1 MSSLQNILKGL
12 KNKQS
17 RDPSGLIGK
26 LFKPGV
32 MGQDLAMGLLDLIN
46 GIKSNLFIPENLKL
60 ANITTIYKSRGSR
73 QDLLNDRG
81 IFILPIVRK
90 LVDQLMYRDKYDD
103 VDQFMSDSN
112 IGARR
117 KKNIRNHLFV
127 IYGIINSVIQG
138 EAGCIDIQ
146 IYDIIQAFDA
156 LWLDDCLNDIYDAL
170 PVDKRDDK
178 LALLYEINKHNKVAV
193 NTAVG
198 QTERVDIHK
207 VVTQGGTWGS
217 LLCSNHIDTIG
228 RRCSDTGEYM
238 YKYKGHVEV
247 MPLAMVDDLLG
258 VAACGHESL
267 ALNTFINTQI
277 ELKKLK
283 FHTPDK
289 NGKSKCN
296 VIHVGNNTG
305 ICPQLKVHGT
315 NMKVITHDKYLGDV
329 ISGDGKND
337 LNIQDRVCKGQGL
350 LTQVM
355 NILDKVTLGAH
366 YFKVAVLLRES
377 IFINGIT
384 TNAEVW

>member
-1 MSSLQNILKGL
+1 MLFLQSSEPQ
-12 KNKQS
+12 
-17 RDPSGLIGK
+17 
-26 LFKPGV
+26 V
-32 MGQDLAMGLLDLIN
+32 MKAFWNFDIWI
-46 GIKSNLFIPENLKL
+46 IKSSYYLHCLYSVHCPE
-60 ANITTIYKSRGSR
+60 
-73 QDLLNDRG
+73 
-81 IFILPIVRK
+81 
-90 LVDQLMYRDKYDD
+90 M
-103 VDQFMSDSN
+103 
-112 IGARR
+112 
-117 KKNIRNHLFV
+117 HV
-127 IYGIINSVIQG
+127 IHG

-258 VAACGHESL
+258 IAACGHESV
-267 ALNTFINTQI
+267 ALNTFLNTQI
-277 ELKKLK
+277 ELKKLR

-289 NGKSKCN
+289 QGKSKCN
-296 VIHVGNNTG
+296 VIHVGKNSG
-305 ICPQLKVHGT
+305 ICPH
-315 NMKVITHDKYLGDV
+315 
-329 ISGDGKND
+329 
-337 LNIQDRVCKGQGL
+337 
-350 LTQVM
+350 
-355 NILDKVTLGAH
+355 
-366 YFKVAVLLRES
+366 
-377 IFINGIT
+377 
-384 TNAEVW
+384 

>member
-1 MSSLQNILKGL
+1 MKEEYKDIFELKTLLWDLRLSEIKGLKSSPWKMSNLQKILEGL

-17 RDPSGLIGK
+17 RDPSGLVSE

-32 MGQDLAMGLLDLIN
+32 IGPDLAVGLLDLIN
-46 GIKSNLFIPENLKL
+46 GIKHNLFIPENLKL

-73 QDLLNDRG
+73 QELSNDRG

-90 LVDQLMYRDKYDD
+90 LVDQLIYRDKYDE
-103 VDQFMSDSN
+103 VDNFMSDSN

-117 KKNIRNHLFV
+117 KRNIRNHLFV

-228 RRCSDTGEYM
+228 RRCTDTGEYM

-258 VAACGHESL
+258 IAAC
-267 ALNTFINTQI
+267 
-277 ELKKLK
+277 
-283 FHTPDK
+283 
-289 NGKSKCN
+289 
-296 VIHVGNNTG
+296 
-305 ICPQLKVHGT
+305 
-315 NMKVITHDKYLGDV
+315 
-329 ISGDGKND
+329 
-337 LNIQDRVCKGQGL
+337 
-350 LTQVM
+350 
-355 NILDKVTLGAH
+355 
-366 YFKVAVLLRES
+366 
-377 IFINGIT
+377 
-384 TNAEVW
+384 